1 MHFHFFF
8 FLFNLCLKIV
18 AGIVEQNQTKRNIY
32 VPAGSWNDKLRN
44 ANLTGPLL
52 LKNYEIKLD
61 EIAYFVRLHD

>member
-1 MHFHFFF
+1 M
-8 FLFNLCLKIV
+8 
-18 AGIVEQNQTKRNIY
+18 VEQNQTKRNIY